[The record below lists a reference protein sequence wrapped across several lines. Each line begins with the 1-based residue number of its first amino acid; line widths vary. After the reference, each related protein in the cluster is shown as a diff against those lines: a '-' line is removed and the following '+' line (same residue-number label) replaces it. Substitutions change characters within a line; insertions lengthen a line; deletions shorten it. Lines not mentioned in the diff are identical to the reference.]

1 MTDRDGELR
10 RIGDRYELRFERRLA
25 HSRERVWRAITEPPH
40 LAAWFPTRIDGE
52 RRAGAPLRFVFE
64 HDEGPALDGELLV
77 WDPPAVLELRW
88 DQELLRFELAPADD
102 GGCVLT
108 FVNTF
113 AELGTAA
120 RDAAGWHV
128 CLEHL
133 AHELAGTTPPW
144 DDGARWVEVHG
155 RYAAAFGPAA
165 TAIGPPAG
173 HDPRERASS

>member
-1 MTDRDGELR
+1 VRDGELR
-10 RIGDRYELRFERRLA
+10 EHDGRYEVRFERHLA
-25 HSRERVWRAITEPPH
+25 HPPERVWRAITEPEH
-40 LAAWFPTRIDGE
+40 LAAWFPTRIDGD

-64 HDEGPALDGELLV
+64 HGEGPPLDGELRV
-77 WDPPAVLELRW
+77 WDPPSVLELRW
-88 DQELLRFELAPADD
+88 DRELLRFELAPAAD

-113 AELGTAA
+113 DELGKAA

-133 AHELAGTTPPW
+133 AHSLAGTTPPW
-144 DDGARWVEVHG
+144 DDGDRWVEVHE

-165 TAIGPPAG
+165 TTIGPPEG
-173 HDPRERASS
+173 HDPRDGATS